1 MASFFCFIVVACSQ
15 NLYIPTAATIK
26 DIDRLAALTEGRKLY
41 IAKCS
46 SCHNLYKPETYSAEK
61 WTNELNEMK
70 EKAMISDYQAGL
82 ILKYLTGYKS
92 ETEGKGEY

>member
-1 MASFFCFIVVACSQ
+1 MAALLCFIVVACSQ
-15 NLYIPTAATIK
+15 NLYIPTAETVE

-41 IAKCS
+41 IANCG

-61 WTNELNEMK
+61 WTHEIIEMK
-70 EKAMISDYQAGL
+70 GKAMISDYQAGL

-92 ETEGKGEY
+92 ETEGKG